1 MMTKTAY
8 YMQMAQEAAAQITG
22 SKEQWTAF
30 LTTSARLYKYPFA
43 EQLMIY
49 KQRPEATACAEYDL
63 WNDRM
68 NRYVKRGSKGI
79 ALLDMRGEQPRLR
92 YVFDVADT
100 GERKNSRPVQLW
112 KMNAEH
118 EQPIIQ
124 ALDAAFDVPA
134 GAGSLENHIMEAAE
148 RLARDYWEE
157 NRRQISDIVA
167 DSYLEGYDELNIGA
181 SFKRAAAVSIAYSVF
196 TRTVGNADDYFE
208 HEDFLDIFDFNTQ
221 AAANVL
227 GTAVSEMSS
236 QIFREIERTIRTY
249 ERDKQAERSQNYDG
263 AELHEE
269 RRLPD
274 SGHPVVGA
282 GTEAAG
288 QVRED
293 AQSVPA
299 GEQHAAVQ
307 SPDPNREAVSAPVGD
322 SGDRDRTDG
331 ADDGGTSES
340 ESGTGQEIEPDGLG
354 AAHEHAESAGR
365 GSHSDGTYQQLN
377 FMSLFQSE
385 AEQIQKIDAAA
396 ENAAREAESEKPSAF
411 VISEDEIDRML
422 RTGSNFEGGKIRIY
436 ALYQQQGDAKERAAF
451 LKAEYGIGGHSYTF
465 MDGSRGF
472 ADYDGKGILLRN
484 YGHDREVRLTWSA
497 VDKRLDRLVE
507 NGQYLTALEM
517 EEYRKLEQEYGA
529 PLPMPTAA
537 HVFPPTPPEHYDT
550 GNEHV
555 DNMLNTA
562 ADVYARSELAAPQ
575 RFTVMETDDGYAV
588 WDDIQDGIHV
598 EPDGVSE
605 EFTSEWEAETYR
617 QQLIKKV
624 QEQEAKD
631 WLYVEQ
637 SKQNLQQDIPF
648 PDVESEEAPEAV
660 HAEAD
665 PLVLEMQEHARE
677 LARESGY
684 APNERFVVTMTGEN
698 FPDSK
703 DAFAI
708 WDYVKEEYYGYSDG
722 KVQTFADY
730 VSASEAL
737 QEIRGRNMEA
747 EKEPATVQPE
757 PAAPVQPDYRVGD
770 TLYLDGKAFTIEK
783 VGLFDVELRDPDSVY
798 PIFRSESKENLARIL
813 GHEENVHLH
822 NLVVDLNSGKKEA
835 FRAGHEVK
843 HAENY
848 RINSFHLG
856 EGSPKQKFRANMDAI
871 YTLKALENQHR
882 DATPEEQETLANYVG
897 WGGLA
902 DAFDAEKTA
911 WTGEYKELKAALT
924 EEEYAA
930 ARASTL
936 NAHYTSPTVIR
947 AIYEALDGMGFEK
960 GNILEPSMGVGN
972 FFGMLPDSMLGS
984 RLYGVELDSIT
995 GRIAQKL
1002 YPQADITVA
1011 GFETTDR
1018 RDFYDLAV
1026 GNVPFGQYKV
1036 NDKAYNKLG
1045 FSIHNYFFAKTIDQ
1059 IRPGGV
1065 IAFVTSRFTMDSK
1078 DSSARK
1084 YMAERADLLGAIR
1097 LPNNAFK
1104 ANAST
1109 EVVSDILFLQKRD
1122 RPADIEPAW
1131 VQLGQTEDGFN
1142 INQYFVDHPEM
1153 VLGNLELESTQYGH
1167 DLTVAPIEDA
1177 NLADQLTEAV
1187 QHIEGQYT
1195 AVEIAAPDVADAEV
1209 QRKTLPADPTVKNFS
1224 YTVVDGEIYYRENSI
1239 MTQIELSDNAKGRV
1253 AGMVELRQI
1262 VNELID
1268 QQLNDFPDEDIKA
1281 SQAKLNYAYDAF
1293 TAKYGLI
1300 NDKKNARLFDD
1311 DSSYYLLCS
1320 LENLDENKNLKSKAD
1335 MFTKRTIRPERI
1347 VTSVDTPS
1355 EALAV
1360 SIGEHGKVD
1369 LPYIADL
1376 LGTPGNYERITTELS
1391 GVIFKEPAADADDP
1405 EAGWQTAD
1413 EYLSGNVRD
1422 KLRMAQLAAES
1433 HPEFRVNVEAL
1444 EKAQPK
1450 DLEASEIDVRL
1461 GATWL
1466 DPSIVQQFMMETFQP
1481 PYRIRYN
1488 NAITVR
1494 YSPYTSEW
1502 RISNKSATGYGDI
1515 MATETYGTRRANAYK
1530 ILEDTLNLRDSRVY
1544 DTIEEDGK
1552 EKRVLNQNETTLA
1565 QQKQQAI
1572 KDAFAGWV
1580 WKDPQRRTLL
1590 VKKYNELFN
1599 STRPREYDGSH
1610 IHFVGMNPEISLR
1623 EHQRNAV
1630 AHVLYGYNTLLAHE
1644 VGAGKSFEMAASAM
1658 ELKRL
1663 GLCQKSLFVVPN
1675 HLTEQWAS
1683 EFLRLYPNAKLLVT
1697 SKKDFEPGNRKKFC
1711 ARIATGDY
1719 DAVIIGH
1726 SQFEKIPLSAE
1737 RQERLI
1743 QEQMDEIEE
1752 AIEEAKAQV
1761 GEHFTVKQLE
1771 KLRKSLKQKLE
1782 KLQGTDRKDD
1792 VVTFEQL
1799 GVDRLFVDES
1809 QAFKNRAKRCA

>member
-22 SKEQWTAF
+22 STEQWTAF

-79 ALLDMRGEQPRLR
+79 ALLDMRGEQPKLR

-118 EQPIIQ
+118 EQPIIR

-167 DSYLEGYDELNIGA
+167 DSYLEGYDEINIGA

-236 QIFREIERTIRTY
+236 QIFRKIERTIRTY

-282 GTEAAG
+282 GTEAPG
-288 QVRED
+288 QVREN

-307 SPDPNREAVSAPVGD
+307 SPDPDRETVPTPVGD
-322 SGDRDRTDG
+322 SGDRDRTNG
-331 ADDGGTSES
+331 ADDGGASES

-354 AAHEHAESAGR
+354 TAHEHVESAGR
-365 GSHSDGTYQQLN
+365 GSYSDGTYQQLN

-484 YGHDREVRLTWSA
+484 YGHDREARLTWSA

-537 HVFPPTPPEHYDT
+537 HVFPPTPPERYDT

-555 DNMLNTA
+555 DNMLNTV

-617 QQLIKKV
+617 QQLIEKV
-624 QEQEAKD
+624 QEREAKD

-648 PDVESEEAPEAV
+648 PDVESEEAPESA
-660 HAEAD
+660 HAETD

-684 APNERFVVTMTGEN
+684 APDERFVVTMTGEN
-698 FPDSK
+698 FLDSK
-703 DAFAI
+703 DAFTI

-798 PIFRSESKENLARIL
+798 PIFRSESKENLARL
-813 GHEENVHLH
+813 LEHEENVHLH
-822 NLVVDLNSGKKEA
+822 NLVVDLNPGREKQSEEQKSVIPET
-835 FRAGHEVK
+835 EPENT

-871 YTLKALENQHR
+871 YTLKTLENQHR

-902 DAFDAEKTA
+902 DAFDAEKAA

-960 GNILEPSMGVGN
+960 GNKDGKQPALRGKGHTRFARFRS
-972 FFGMLPDSMLGS
+972 LGKGYS
-984 RLYGVELDSIT
+984 IEELC
-995 GRIAQKL
+995 
-1002 YPQADITVA
+1002 
-1011 GFETTDR
+1011 E
-1018 RDFYDLAV
+1018 
-1026 GNVPFGQYKV
+1026 
-1036 NDKAYNKLG
+1036 
-1045 FSIHNYFFAKTIDQ
+1045 
-1059 IRPGGV
+1059 V
-1065 IAFVTSRFTMDSK
+1065 IAGNAVHKSK
-1078 DSSARK
+1078 FAEKTRTSARS
-1084 YMAERADLLGAIR
+1084 AQVHQ
-1097 LPNNAFK
+1097 K
-1104 ANAST
+1104 A
-1109 EVVSDILFLQKRD
+1109 
-1122 RPADIEPAW
+1122 
-1131 VQLGQTEDGFN
+1131 
-1142 INQYFVDHPEM
+1142 
-1153 VLGNLELESTQYGH
+1153 
-1167 DLTVAPIEDA
+1167 
-1177 NLADQLTEAV
+1177 
-1187 QHIEGQYT
+1187 
-1195 AVEIAAPDVADAEV
+1195 
-1209 QRKTLPADPTVKNFS
+1209 
-1224 YTVVDGEIYYRENSI
+1224 
-1239 MTQIELSDNAKGRV
+1239 ELSF
-1253 AGMVELRQI
+1253 L
-1262 VNELID
+1262 
-1268 QQLNDFPDEDIKA
+1268 
-1281 SQAKLNYAYDAF
+1281 
-1293 TAKYGLI
+1293 
-1300 NDKKNARLFDD
+1300 
-1311 DSSYYLLCS
+1311 
-1320 LENLDENKNLKSKAD
+1320 
-1335 MFTKRTIRPERI
+1335 
-1347 VTSVDTPS
+1347 
-1355 EALAV
+1355 
-1360 SIGEHGKVD
+1360 
-1369 LPYIADL
+1369 
-1376 LGTPGNYERITTELS
+1376 
-1391 GVIFKEPAADADDP
+1391 
-1405 EAGWQTAD
+1405 
-1413 EYLSGNVRD
+1413 
-1422 KLRMAQLAAES
+1422 
-1433 HPEFRVNVEAL
+1433 
-1444 EKAQPK
+1444 
-1450 DLEASEIDVRL
+1450 IDVRAKMQAGK
-1461 GATWL
+1461 GAGYARWAKVFNLKQMAKAMMFMEEHGIKSYAELKEKANGISEKCDALLESVKADEARMSEVSVLRKHLINYAKTKDVFAAYKASGYNPEFYEAHRDMLALRSAAKKAFDAYKKENGSDKKLPRISELNAEYAMLLERKKSSYAEYRKTKSEMQDWL
-1466 DPSIVQQFMMETFQP
+1466 VAQKIVQE
-1481 PYRIRYN
+1481 
-1488 NAITVR
+1488 
-1494 YSPYTSEW
+1494 
-1502 RISNKSATGYGDI
+1502 
-1515 MATETYGTRRANAYK
+1515 
-1530 ILEDTLNLRDSRVY
+1530 ILKED
-1544 DTIEEDGK
+1544 EQKK
-1552 EKRVLNQNETTLA
+1552 EQ
-1565 QQKQQAI
+1565 
-1572 KDAFAGWV
+1572 
-1580 WKDPQRRTLL
+1580 
-1590 VKKYNELFN
+1590 
-1599 STRPREYDGSH
+1599 
-1610 IHFVGMNPEISLR
+1610 
-1623 EHQRNAV
+1623 
-1630 AHVLYGYNTLLAHE
+1630 LYEQE
-1644 VGAGKSFEMAASAM
+1644 V
-1658 ELKRL
+1658 
-1663 GLCQKSLFVVPN
+1663 
-1675 HLTEQWAS
+1675 
-1683 EFLRLYPNAKLLVT
+1683 
-1697 SKKDFEPGNRKKFC
+1697 
-1711 ARIATGDY
+1711 
-1719 DAVIIGH
+1719 
-1726 SQFEKIPLSAE
+1726 
-1737 RQERLI
+1737 RQE
-1743 QEQMDEIEE
+1743 EE
-1752 AIEEAKAQV
+1752 
-1761 GEHFTVKQLE
+1761 
-1771 KLRKSLKQKLE
+1771 
-1782 KLQGTDRKDD
+1782 
-1792 VVTFEQL
+1792 
-1799 GVDRLFVDES
+1799 
-1809 QAFKNRAKRCA
+1809 NRQSS

>member
-79 ALLDMRGEQPRLR
+79 ALLDMRGEQPKLR

-118 EQPIIQ
+118 EQPIIR
-124 ALDAAFDVPA
+124 ALDAAFDVSA

-282 GTEAAG
+282 GTEAPG

-293 AQSVPA
+293 AQSVSA

-307 SPDPNREAVSAPVGD
+307 SPDPDREAVPAPVGD

-331 ADDGGTSES
+331 ADDGGSSES

-396 ENAAREAESEKPSAF
+396 ENAAKEAESEKPSAF

-451 LKAEYGIGGHSYTF
+451 LKAEYGLGGHSYTF

-472 ADYDGKGILLRN
+472 ADYNGRGILLRN
-484 YGHDREVRLTWSA
+484 YDHDREVRLTWSA

-507 NGQYLTALEM
+507 NDQYLTALEM

-537 HVFPPTPPEHYDT
+537 HVFPPTPPERYDT

-617 QQLIKKV
+617 QQLIEKV
-624 QEQEAKD
+624 QEREAKD

-648 PDVESEEAPEAV
+648 PDVESEEVQESA
-660 HAEAD
+660 HAETD
-665 PLVLEMQEHARE
+665 PLVLEMQEHASE
-677 LARESGY
+677 LSRESGY
-684 APNERFVVTMTGEN
+684 APDERFVVTMTGEN

-822 NLVVDLNSGKKEA
+822 NLVVDLNSGKEEA
-835 FRAGHEVK
+835 FRAGHEAK

-1002 YPQADITVA
+1002 YPQAEIKVA

-1026 GNVPFGQYKV
+1026 GNVPFGNYRV
-1036 NDKAYNKLG
+1036 SDKPYDKLG
-1045 FSIHNYFFAKTIDQ
+1045 FSIHNYFFAKALDQ
-1059 IRPGGV
+1059 VRPGGIV
-1065 IAFVTSRFTMDSK
+1065 AFVTSRYTMDSK
-1078 DSSARK
+1078 NPDARK
-1084 YMAERADLLGAIR
+1084 YLAQRAELLGAIR
-1097 LPNNAFK
+1097 LPNNAFR
-1104 ANAST
+1104 ANAGT
-1109 EVVSDILFLQKRD
+1109 DVVSDIIFLQKRD
-1122 RPADIEPAW
+1122 HTIDIEPDW
-1131 VQLGQTEDGFN
+1131 VHLGLTSEGITLN
-1142 INQYFVDHPEM
+1142 SYFVDHPEM
-1153 VLGNLELESTQYGH
+1153 VLGEITTESTQYGKEECTVIPIPGA
-1167 DLTVAPIEDA
+1167 DLG
-1177 NLADQLTEAV
+1177 DQLHEAV
-1187 QHIEGQYT
+1187 QLNIDRDVDFEKKTIAVRGAVSFSEGNRPKLTKGKT
-1195 AVEIAAPDVADAEV
+1195 ASAIRTVPLLPPLEEALKGRHGLVCHKENGGIMSQSAFACKYESYITFLETKLNGIHKRWYGKTSEQKQLLAEGKLPPWKEINIRCHDFRVEFCTRAYYAQVPL
-1209 QRKTLPADPTVKNFS
+1209 KTLQS
-1224 YTVVDGEIYYRENSI
+1224 WMG
-1239 MTQIELSDNAKGRV
+1239 
-1253 AGMVELRQI
+1253 
-1262 VNELID
+1262 
-1268 QQLNDFPDEDIKA
+1268 
-1281 SQAKLNYAYDAF
+1281 
-1293 TAKYGLI
+1293 
-1300 NDKKNARLFDD
+1300 
-1311 DSSYYLLCS
+1311 
-1320 LENLDENKNLKSKAD
+1320 
-1335 MFTKRTIRPERI
+1335 
-1347 VTSVDTPS
+1347 
-1355 EALAV
+1355 
-1360 SIGEHGKVD
+1360 H
-1369 LPYIADL
+1369 
-1376 LGTPGNYERITTELS
+1376 
-1391 GVIFKEPAADADDP
+1391 ADADMILAIYTKLDK
-1405 EAGWQTAD
+1405 EQERTDAAKMIG
-1413 EYLSGNVRD
+1413 YLSR
-1422 KLRMAQLAAES
+1422 
-1433 HPEFRVNVEAL
+1433 L
-1444 EKAQPK
+1444 EV
-1450 DLEASEIDVRL
+1450 DSAS
-1461 GATWL
+1461 
-1466 DPSIVQQFMMETFQP
+1466 
-1481 PYRIRYN
+1481 
-1488 NAITVR
+1488 
-1494 YSPYTSEW
+1494 
-1502 RISNKSATGYGDI
+1502 K
-1515 MATETYGTRRANAYK
+1515 
-1530 ILEDTLNLRDSRVY
+1530 
-1544 DTIEEDGK
+1544 
-1552 EKRVLNQNETTLA
+1552 
-1565 QQKQQAI
+1565 
-1572 KDAFAGWV
+1572 
-1580 WKDPQRRTLL
+1580 
-1590 VKKYNELFN
+1590 
-1599 STRPREYDGSH
+1599 
-1610 IHFVGMNPEISLR
+1610 
-1623 EHQRNAV
+1623 
-1630 AHVLYGYNTLLAHE
+1630 
-1644 VGAGKSFEMAASAM
+1644 
-1658 ELKRL
+1658 
-1663 GLCQKSLFVVPN
+1663 
-1675 HLTEQWAS
+1675 
-1683 EFLRLYPNAKLLVT
+1683 
-1697 SKKDFEPGNRKKFC
+1697 
-1711 ARIATGDY
+1711 
-1719 DAVIIGH
+1719 
-1726 SQFEKIPLSAE
+1726 
-1737 RQERLI
+1737 
-1743 QEQMDEIEE
+1743 
-1752 AIEEAKAQV
+1752 
-1761 GEHFTVKQLE
+1761 
-1771 KLRKSLKQKLE
+1771 
-1782 KLQGTDRKDD
+1782 
-1792 VVTFEQL
+1792 
-1799 GVDRLFVDES
+1799 
-1809 QAFKNRAKRCA
+1809 

>member
-79 ALLDMRGEQPRLR
+79 ALLDMRGEQPKLR

-118 EQPIIQ
+118 EQPIIR

-236 QIFREIERTIRTY
+236 QIFRKIERTIRTY

-274 SGHPVVGA
+274 SGHPAVGA
-282 GTEAAG
+282 GTEALG

-307 SPDPNREAVSAPVGD
+307 SPDPDREAVPAPVGD

-331 ADDGGTSES
+331 ADDGGASES
-340 ESGTGQEIEPDGLG
+340 ESGTGQEIEPDSLG

-365 GSHSDGTYQQLN
+365 GSYSDGTYQQLN

-411 VISEDEIDRML
+411 VISENEIDRML

-451 LKAEYGIGGHSYTF
+451 LKAEYGLGGHSYTF

-484 YGHDREVRLTWSA
+484 YDHDREVRLTWSA

-507 NGQYLTALEM
+507 NGQYLTALEL

-537 HVFPPTPPEHYDT
+537 HVFPPTPPERYDT

-588 WDDIQDGIHV
+588 WDDIQGGIHV

-617 QQLIKKV
+617 QQLIEKV
-624 QEQEAKD
+624 QEREAKD

-637 SKQNLQQDIPF
+637 SKQDLQQDIPF
-648 PDVESEEAPEAV
+648 PEVESEEAQEPAQ
-660 HAEAD
+660 AETD

-684 APNERFVVTMTGEN
+684 VPNERFVVTMTGEN

-737 QEIRGRNMEA
+737 QEIRGRAMEA
-747 EKEPATVQPE
+747 EIVPATVQPE

-798 PIFRSESKENLARIL
+798 PIFRSESKENLARLL

-822 NLVVDLNSGKKEA
+822 NLVVDLNPEKEAVSKDIENTGTVWSDEALDQLPITTVIDGRVQTFSNAAEEEA
-835 FRAGHEVK
+835 FRAGHEAK

-871 YTLKALENQHR
+871 YTLKTLENQHR

-911 WTGEYKELKAALT
+911 WAGEYKELKAALT

-1002 YPQADITVA
+1002 YPQAEIKVA

-1026 GNVPFGQYKV
+1026 GNVPFGNYRV
-1036 NDKAYNKLG
+1036 SDKPYDKLG
-1045 FSIHNYFFAKTIDQ
+1045 FSIHNYFF
-1059 IRPGGV
+1059 
-1065 IAFVTSRFTMDSK
+1065 
-1078 DSSARK
+1078 
-1084 YMAERADLLGAIR
+1084 
-1097 LPNNAFK
+1097 
-1104 ANAST
+1104 
-1109 EVVSDILFLQKRD
+1109 
-1122 RPADIEPAW
+1122 
-1131 VQLGQTEDGFN
+1131 
-1142 INQYFVDHPEM
+1142 
-1153 VLGNLELESTQYGH
+1153 
-1167 DLTVAPIEDA
+1167 
-1177 NLADQLTEAV
+1177 
-1187 QHIEGQYT
+1187 
-1195 AVEIAAPDVADAEV
+1195 
-1209 QRKTLPADPTVKNFS
+1209 
-1224 YTVVDGEIYYRENSI
+1224 
-1239 MTQIELSDNAKGRV
+1239 
-1253 AGMVELRQI
+1253 
-1262 VNELID
+1262 
-1268 QQLNDFPDEDIKA
+1268 
-1281 SQAKLNYAYDAF
+1281 
-1293 TAKYGLI
+1293 
-1300 NDKKNARLFDD
+1300 
-1311 DSSYYLLCS
+1311 
-1320 LENLDENKNLKSKAD
+1320 
-1335 MFTKRTIRPERI
+1335 
-1347 VTSVDTPS
+1347 
-1355 EALAV
+1355 
-1360 SIGEHGKVD
+1360 
-1369 LPYIADL
+1369 
-1376 LGTPGNYERITTELS
+1376 
-1391 GVIFKEPAADADDP
+1391 
-1405 EAGWQTAD
+1405 
-1413 EYLSGNVRD
+1413 
-1422 KLRMAQLAAES
+1422 
-1433 HPEFRVNVEAL
+1433 
-1444 EKAQPK
+1444 
-1450 DLEASEIDVRL
+1450 
-1461 GATWL
+1461 GATR
-1466 DPSIVQQFMMETFQP
+1466 S
-1481 PYRIRYN
+1481 
-1488 NAITVR
+1488 
-1494 YSPYTSEW
+1494 
-1502 RISNKSATGYGDI
+1502 
-1515 MATETYGTRRANAYK
+1515 
-1530 ILEDTLNLRDSRVY
+1530 
-1544 DTIEEDGK
+1544 
-1552 EKRVLNQNETTLA
+1552 
-1565 QQKQQAI
+1565 
-1572 KDAFAGWV
+1572 
-1580 WKDPQRRTLL
+1580 
-1590 VKKYNELFN
+1590 
-1599 STRPREYDGSH
+1599 
-1610 IHFVGMNPEISLR
+1610 
-1623 EHQRNAV
+1623 
-1630 AHVLYGYNTLLAHE
+1630 
-1644 VGAGKSFEMAASAM
+1644 
-1658 ELKRL
+1658 
-1663 GLCQKSLFVVPN
+1663 
-1675 HLTEQWAS
+1675 
-1683 EFLRLYPNAKLLVT
+1683 
-1697 SKKDFEPGNRKKFC
+1697 
-1711 ARIATGDY
+1711 
-1719 DAVIIGH
+1719 
-1726 SQFEKIPLSAE
+1726 
-1737 RQERLI
+1737 
-1743 QEQMDEIEE
+1743 
-1752 AIEEAKAQV
+1752 
-1761 GEHFTVKQLE
+1761 
-1771 KLRKSLKQKLE
+1771 
-1782 KLQGTDRKDD
+1782 
-1792 VVTFEQL
+1792 
-1799 GVDRLFVDES
+1799 
-1809 QAFKNRAKRCA
+1809 

>member
-79 ALLDMRGEQPRLR
+79 ALLDMRGEQPKLR

-118 EQPIIQ
+118 EQPIIR
-124 ALDAAFDVPA
+124 ALDAAFDVSA

-282 GTEAAG
+282 GTEAPG

-293 AQSVPA
+293 AQSVSA

-307 SPDPNREAVSAPVGD
+307 SPDPDREAVPAPVGD

-331 ADDGGTSES
+331 ADDGGSSES

-396 ENAAREAESEKPSAF
+396 ENATKEAESEKPSAF

-451 LKAEYGIGGHSYTF
+451 LKAEYGLGGHSYTF

-472 ADYDGKGILLRN
+472 ADYNGRGILLRN
-484 YGHDREVRLTWSA
+484 YDHDREVRLTWSA

-507 NGQYLTALEM
+507 NDQYLTALEM

-537 HVFPPTPPEHYDT
+537 HVFPPTPPERYDT

-617 QQLIKKV
+617 QQLIEKV
-624 QEQEAKD
+624 QEREAKD

-648 PDVESEEAPEAV
+648 PDVESEEVQESA
-660 HAEAD
+660 HAETD
-665 PLVLEMQEHARE
+665 PLVLEMQEHASE
-677 LARESGY
+677 LSRESGY
-684 APNERFVVTMTGEN
+684 APDERFVVTMTGEN

-822 NLVVDLNSGKKEA
+822 NLVVDLNSGKEEA
-835 FRAGHEVK
+835 FRAGHEAK

-947 AIYEALDGMGFEK
+947 AIYEALDSMGFEK

-1002 YPQADITVA
+1002 YPQAEIKVA

-1026 GNVPFGQYKV
+1026 GNVPFGNYRV
-1036 NDKAYNKLG
+1036 SDKPYDKLG
-1045 FSIHNYFFAKTIDQ
+1045 FSIHNYFFAKALDQ
-1059 IRPGGV
+1059 VRPGGIV
-1065 IAFVTSRFTMDSK
+1065 AFVTSRYTMDSK
-1078 DSSARK
+1078 NPDARK
-1084 YMAERADLLGAIR
+1084 YLAQRAELLGAIR
-1097 LPNNAFK
+1097 LPNNAFR
-1104 ANAST
+1104 ANAGT
-1109 EVVSDILFLQKRD
+1109 DVVSDIIFLQKRD
-1122 RPADIEPAW
+1122 HPIDIEPDW
-1131 VQLGQTEDGFN
+1131 V
-1142 INQYFVDHPEM
+1142 H
-1153 VLGNLELESTQYGH
+1153 ESG
-1167 DLTVAPIEDA
+1167 D
-1177 NLADQLTEAV
+1177 
-1187 QHIEGQYT
+1187 
-1195 AVEIAAPDVADAEV
+1195 
-1209 QRKTLPADPTVKNFS
+1209 
-1224 YTVVDGEIYYRENSI
+1224 
-1239 MTQIELSDNAKGRV
+1239 
-1253 AGMVELRQI
+1253 
-1262 VNELID
+1262 
-1268 QQLNDFPDEDIKA
+1268 
-1281 SQAKLNYAYDAF
+1281 
-1293 TAKYGLI
+1293 
-1300 NDKKNARLFDD
+1300 
-1311 DSSYYLLCS
+1311 
-1320 LENLDENKNLKSKAD
+1320 
-1335 MFTKRTIRPERI
+1335 
-1347 VTSVDTPS
+1347 
-1355 EALAV
+1355 
-1360 SIGEHGKVD
+1360 
-1369 LPYIADL
+1369 
-1376 LGTPGNYERITTELS
+1376 
-1391 GVIFKEPAADADDP
+1391 PAA
-1405 EAGWQTAD
+1405 
-1413 EYLSGNVRD
+1413 
-1422 KLRMAQLAAES
+1422 
-1433 HPEFRVNVEAL
+1433 
-1444 EKAQPK
+1444 
-1450 DLEASEIDVRL
+1450 
-1461 GATWL
+1461 
-1466 DPSIVQQFMMETFQP
+1466 
-1481 PYRIRYN
+1481 
-1488 NAITVR
+1488 
-1494 YSPYTSEW
+1494 
-1502 RISNKSATGYGDI
+1502 
-1515 MATETYGTRRANAYK
+1515 
-1530 ILEDTLNLRDSRVY
+1530 
-1544 DTIEEDGK
+1544 
-1552 EKRVLNQNETTLA
+1552 
-1565 QQKQQAI
+1565 
-1572 KDAFAGWV
+1572 
-1580 WKDPQRRTLL
+1580 
-1590 VKKYNELFN
+1590 
-1599 STRPREYDGSH
+1599 
-1610 IHFVGMNPEISLR
+1610 
-1623 EHQRNAV
+1623 
-1630 AHVLYGYNTLLAHE
+1630 
-1644 VGAGKSFEMAASAM
+1644 
-1658 ELKRL
+1658 
-1663 GLCQKSLFVVPN
+1663 
-1675 HLTEQWAS
+1675 
-1683 EFLRLYPNAKLLVT
+1683 
-1697 SKKDFEPGNRKKFC
+1697 
-1711 ARIATGDY
+1711 
-1719 DAVIIGH
+1719 
-1726 SQFEKIPLSAE
+1726 
-1737 RQERLI
+1737 
-1743 QEQMDEIEE
+1743 
-1752 AIEEAKAQV
+1752 
-1761 GEHFTVKQLE
+1761 
-1771 KLRKSLKQKLE
+1771 
-1782 KLQGTDRKDD
+1782 
-1792 VVTFEQL
+1792 
-1799 GVDRLFVDES
+1799 
-1809 QAFKNRAKRCA
+1809 

>member
-79 ALLDMRGEQPRLR
+79 ALLDMRGEQPKLR

-118 EQPIIQ
+118 EQPIIR
-124 ALDAAFDVPA
+124 ALDVAFDVPA

-282 GTEAAG
+282 GTEAPG

-307 SPDPNREAVSAPVGD
+307 SPDPDREAVSAPVGD

-331 ADDGGTSES
+331 ADDGGASES
-340 ESGTGQEIEPDGLG
+340 ESGTGQEIEPNGLG

-411 VISEDEIDRML
+411 VISENEIDRML

-451 LKAEYGIGGHSYTF
+451 LKAEYGLGGHSYTF

-497 VDKRLDRLVE
+497 VDKRLDRLVV

-537 HVFPPTPPEHYDT
+537 HVFPPTPPERYDT

-588 WDDIQDGIHV
+588 WDDIQGGIHV

-617 QQLIKKV
+617 QQLIEKV
-624 QEQEAKD
+624 QEREAKD

-637 SKQNLQQDIPF
+637 SKQDLQQDIPF
-648 PDVESEEAPEAV
+648 PEVESEEAQEPAQ
-660 HAEAD
+660 AETD

-684 APNERFVVTMTGEN
+684 VPNERFVVTMTGEN

-737 QEIRGRNMEA
+737 QEIRGRAMEA
-747 EKEPATVQPE
+747 EIVPATVQPE

-798 PIFRSESKENLARIL
+798 PIFRSESKENLARLL

-822 NLVVDLNSGKKEA
+822 NLVVDLNPEKEAVSKDIENTGTVWSDEALDQLPITTVIDGRVQTFSNAAEEEA
-835 FRAGHEVK
+835 FRAGHEAK

-871 YTLKALENQHR
+871 YTLKTLENQHR

-902 DAFDAEKTA
+902 EDVFAAYKASGYDREFYEAHRDMLALRSAAKKAFDAYKKENGSDKKLPRISELNT
-911 WTGEYKELKAALT
+911 EY
-924 EEEYAA
+924 
-930 ARASTL
+930 
-936 NAHYTSPTVIR
+936 
-947 AIYEALDGMGFEK
+947 
-960 GNILEPSMGVGN
+960 
-972 FFGMLPDSMLGS
+972 SMLLERKKS
-984 RLYGVELDSIT
+984 SYAEYRETKAEMQDWLV
-995 GRIAQKL
+995 AQKIV
-1002 YPQADITVA
+1002 Q
-1011 GFETTDR
+1011 E
-1018 RDFYDLAV
+1018 
-1026 GNVPFGQYKV
+1026 
-1036 NDKAYNKLG
+1036 
-1045 FSIHNYFFAKTIDQ
+1045 
-1059 IRPGGV
+1059 
-1065 IAFVTSRFTMDSK
+1065 
-1078 DSSARK
+1078 
-1084 YMAERADLLGAIR
+1084 
-1097 LPNNAFK
+1097 
-1104 ANAST
+1104 
-1109 EVVSDILFLQKRD
+1109 ILKEDEQKK
-1122 RPADIEPAW
+1122 E
-1131 VQLGQTEDGFN
+1131 QMHEQ
-1142 INQYFVDHPEM
+1142 
-1153 VLGNLELESTQYGH
+1153 
-1167 DLTVAPIEDA
+1167 
-1177 NLADQLTEAV
+1177 
-1187 QHIEGQYT
+1187 
-1195 AVEIAAPDVADAEV
+1195 
-1209 QRKTLPADPTVKNFS
+1209 
-1224 YTVVDGEIYYRENSI
+1224 GEENRENS
-1239 MTQIELSDNAKGRV
+1239 R
-1253 AGMVELRQI
+1253 
-1262 VNELID
+1262 
-1268 QQLNDFPDEDIKA
+1268 
-1281 SQAKLNYAYDAF
+1281 
-1293 TAKYGLI
+1293 
-1300 NDKKNARLFDD
+1300 
-1311 DSSYYLLCS
+1311 
-1320 LENLDENKNLKSKAD
+1320 
-1335 MFTKRTIRPERI
+1335 
-1347 VTSVDTPS
+1347 
-1355 EALAV
+1355 
-1360 SIGEHGKVD
+1360 
-1369 LPYIADL
+1369 
-1376 LGTPGNYERITTELS
+1376 
-1391 GVIFKEPAADADDP
+1391 
-1405 EAGWQTAD
+1405 
-1413 EYLSGNVRD
+1413 
-1422 KLRMAQLAAES
+1422 
-1433 HPEFRVNVEAL
+1433 
-1444 EKAQPK
+1444 
-1450 DLEASEIDVRL
+1450 
-1461 GATWL
+1461 
-1466 DPSIVQQFMMETFQP
+1466 
-1481 PYRIRYN
+1481 
-1488 NAITVR
+1488 
-1494 YSPYTSEW
+1494 
-1502 RISNKSATGYGDI
+1502 
-1515 MATETYGTRRANAYK
+1515 
-1530 ILEDTLNLRDSRVY
+1530 
-1544 DTIEEDGK
+1544 
-1552 EKRVLNQNETTLA
+1552 
-1565 QQKQQAI
+1565 
-1572 KDAFAGWV
+1572 
-1580 WKDPQRRTLL
+1580 
-1590 VKKYNELFN
+1590 
-1599 STRPREYDGSH
+1599 
-1610 IHFVGMNPEISLR
+1610 
-1623 EHQRNAV
+1623 
-1630 AHVLYGYNTLLAHE
+1630 
-1644 VGAGKSFEMAASAM
+1644 
-1658 ELKRL
+1658 
-1663 GLCQKSLFVVPN
+1663 
-1675 HLTEQWAS
+1675 
-1683 EFLRLYPNAKLLVT
+1683 
-1697 SKKDFEPGNRKKFC
+1697 
-1711 ARIATGDY
+1711 
-1719 DAVIIGH
+1719 
-1726 SQFEKIPLSAE
+1726 
-1737 RQERLI
+1737 
-1743 QEQMDEIEE
+1743 
-1752 AIEEAKAQV
+1752 
-1761 GEHFTVKQLE
+1761 
-1771 KLRKSLKQKLE
+1771 
-1782 KLQGTDRKDD
+1782 
-1792 VVTFEQL
+1792 
-1799 GVDRLFVDES
+1799 
-1809 QAFKNRAKRCA
+1809 

>member
-79 ALLDMRGEQPRLR
+79 ALLDMRGEQPKLR

-118 EQPIIQ
+118 EQPIIR
-124 ALDAAFDVPA
+124 ALDVAFDVPA

-249 ERDKQAERSQNYDG
+249 EKDKQAERSQNYDG

-274 SGHPVVGA
+274 SGYPVVGA
-282 GTEAAG
+282 GTEASG

-307 SPDPNREAVSAPVGD
+307 SPDPDREAVSAPVGD

-331 ADDGGTSES
+331 ADDGGASES
-340 ESGTGQEIEPDGLG
+340 ESGTGQEIEPNGLG

-411 VISEDEIDRML
+411 VISENEIDRML

-451 LKAEYGIGGHSYTF
+451 LKAEYGLGGHSYTF

-497 VDKRLDRLVE
+497 VDKRLDRLVV

-537 HVFPPTPPEHYDT
+537 HVFPPTPPERYDT

-588 WDDIQDGIHV
+588 WDDIQGGIHV

-617 QQLIKKV
+617 QQLIEKV
-624 QEQEAKD
+624 QEREAKD

-637 SKQNLQQDIPF
+637 SKQDLQQDIPF
-648 PDVESEEAPEAV
+648 PEVESEEAQEPAQ
-660 HAEAD
+660 AETD

-677 LARESGY
+677 LAKESGY
-684 APNERFVVTMTGEN
+684 ATDERFVVTMTGEN

-737 QEIRGRNMEA
+737 QEIRGRAMEA
-747 EKEPATVQPE
+747 EIVPATVQPE

-798 PIFRSESKENLARIL
+798 PIFRSESKENLARLL

-822 NLVVDLNSGKKEA
+822 NLVVDLNPEKEAVSKDIENTGTVWSDEALDQLPITTVIDGRVQTFSNAAEEEA
-835 FRAGHEVK
+835 FRAGHEAK

-871 YTLKALENQHR
+871 YTLKTLENQHR

-911 WTGEYKELKAALT
+911 WAGEYKELKAALT

-972 FFGMLPDSMLGS
+972 FFGMLPKAGIQT
-984 RLYGVELDSIT
+984 LYGGTSM
-995 GRIAQKL
+995 
-1002 YPQADITVA
+1002 
-1011 GFETTDR
+1011 R
-1018 RDFYDLAV
+1018 RCCIW
-1026 GNVPFGQYKV
+1026 
-1036 NDKAYNKLG
+1036 
-1045 FSIHNYFFAKTIDQ
+1045 S
-1059 IRPGGV
+1059 
-1065 IAFVTSRFTMDSK
+1065 
-1078 DSSARK
+1078 
-1084 YMAERADLLGAIR
+1084 
-1097 LPNNAFK
+1097 
-1104 ANAST
+1104 
-1109 EVVSDILFLQKRD
+1109 
-1122 RPADIEPAW
+1122 W
-1131 VQLGQTEDGFN
+1131 VWE
-1142 INQYFVDHPEM
+1142 
-1153 VLGNLELESTQYGH
+1153 
-1167 DLTVAPIEDA
+1167 
-1177 NLADQLTEAV
+1177 
-1187 QHIEGQYT
+1187 
-1195 AVEIAAPDVADAEV
+1195 
-1209 QRKTLPADPTVKNFS
+1209 
-1224 YTVVDGEIYYRENSI
+1224 
-1239 MTQIELSDNAKGRV
+1239 
-1253 AGMVELRQI
+1253 
-1262 VNELID
+1262 
-1268 QQLNDFPDEDIKA
+1268 
-1281 SQAKLNYAYDAF
+1281 
-1293 TAKYGLI
+1293 
-1300 NDKKNARLFDD
+1300 
-1311 DSSYYLLCS
+1311 
-1320 LENLDENKNLKSKAD
+1320 
-1335 MFTKRTIRPERI
+1335 TIRRLL
-1347 VTSVDTPS
+1347 S
-1355 EALAV
+1355 
-1360 SIGEHGKVD
+1360 SI
-1369 LPYIADL
+1369 
-1376 LGTPGNYERITTELS
+1376 R
-1391 GVIFKEPAADADDP
+1391 
-1405 EAGWQTAD
+1405 
-1413 EYLSGNVRD
+1413 SGN
-1422 KLRMAQLAAES
+1422 
-1433 HPEFRVNVEAL
+1433 
-1444 EKAQPK
+1444 
-1450 DLEASEIDVRL
+1450 
-1461 GATWL
+1461 
-1466 DPSIVQQFMMETFQP
+1466 
-1481 PYRIRYN
+1481 IRWK
-1488 NAITVR
+1488 TQ
-1494 YSPYTSEW
+1494 
-1502 RISNKSATGYGDI
+1502 
-1515 MATETYGTRRANAYK
+1515 
-1530 ILEDTLNLRDSRVY
+1530 TLSMPV
-1544 DTIEEDGK
+1544 
-1552 EKRVLNQNETTLA
+1552 
-1565 QQKQQAI
+1565 
-1572 KDAFAGWV
+1572 
-1580 WKDPQRRTLL
+1580 
-1590 VKKYNELFN
+1590 
-1599 STRPREYDGSH
+1599 
-1610 IHFVGMNPEISLR
+1610 
-1623 EHQRNAV
+1623 
-1630 AHVLYGYNTLLAHE
+1630 
-1644 VGAGKSFEMAASAM
+1644 
-1658 ELKRL
+1658 
-1663 GLCQKSLFVVPN
+1663 
-1675 HLTEQWAS
+1675 
-1683 EFLRLYPNAKLLVT
+1683 
-1697 SKKDFEPGNRKKFC
+1697 
-1711 ARIATGDY
+1711 
-1719 DAVIIGH
+1719 
-1726 SQFEKIPLSAE
+1726 
-1737 RQERLI
+1737 
-1743 QEQMDEIEE
+1743 
-1752 AIEEAKAQV
+1752 
-1761 GEHFTVKQLE
+1761 
-1771 KLRKSLKQKLE
+1771 
-1782 KLQGTDRKDD
+1782 
-1792 VVTFEQL
+1792 
-1799 GVDRLFVDES
+1799 
-1809 QAFKNRAKRCA
+1809 